1 MGLSTFTIKAIHSN
15 LDTIITD
22 CVHDFPDQYYVCK
35 LALQLQGEYLLMG
48 EADLPDG
55 QKIISKEAS
64 IIVQGV
70 NIELIELIQ
79 EQNILMQVAHNSGGI
94 YVPIESLDSMFSN
107 IEIITVTLLK
117 NYQISGLSTQDYWWL
132 LIVLLSVEWFLR
144 KKLGLL

>member
-1 MGLSTFTIKAIHSN
+1 
-15 LDTIITD
+15 
-22 CVHDFPDQYYVCK
+22 
-35 LALQLQGEYLLMG
+35 MG

-64 IIVQGV
+64 IIVQAV

-107 IEIITVTLLK
+107 IEITPVTLLK

>member
-1 MGLSTFTIKAIHSN
+1 MG
-15 LDTIITD
+15 D
-22 CVHDFPDQYYVCK
+22 
-35 LALQLQGEYLLMG
+35 
-48 EADLPDG
+48 ADLPDG

-64 IIVQGV
+64 IIVQTV

-107 IEIITVTLLK
+107 IEIRPVQLLK
-117 NYQISGLSTQDYWWL
+117 NYQISGWSTQDYWWL
-132 LIVLLSVEWFLR
+132 LIVLLSIEWFLR

>member
-1 MGLSTFTIKAIHSN
+1 
-15 LDTIITD
+15 
-22 CVHDFPDQYYVCK
+22 
-35 LALQLQGEYLLMG
+35 MG

-64 IIVQGV
+64 IIVQAV

-107 IEIITVTLLK
+107 IEITPIQLLK

-132 LIVLLSVEWFLR
+132 LIVLLSIEWFLR

>member
-1 MGLSTFTIKAIHSN
+1 
-15 LDTIITD
+15 
-22 CVHDFPDQYYVCK
+22 
-35 LALQLQGEYLLMG
+35 MG

-64 IIVQGV
+64 IIVQAV

-107 IEIITVTLLK
+107 IEITPVTLLK

-132 LIVLLSVEWFLR
+132 LIVLLSIEWFLR

>member
-1 MGLSTFTIKAIHSN
+1 
-15 LDTIITD
+15 
-22 CVHDFPDQYYVCK
+22 
-35 LALQLQGEYLLMG
+35 MG

-64 IIVQGV
+64 IIVQAV

-107 IEIITVTLLK
+107 IEITPVQLLK

-132 LIVLLSVEWFLR
+132 LIVLLSIEWFLR